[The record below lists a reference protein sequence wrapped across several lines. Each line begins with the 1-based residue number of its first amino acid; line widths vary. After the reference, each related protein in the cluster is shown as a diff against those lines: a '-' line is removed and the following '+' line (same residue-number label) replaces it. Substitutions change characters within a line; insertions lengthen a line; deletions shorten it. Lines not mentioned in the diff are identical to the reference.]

1 VKSNACLDRR
11 EFLRMGA
18 GAALAAAAA
27 PWLPAAAVADDDF
40 SRLDALGQAELVKS
54 GAVSPRELAEAAI
67 RRIERLNP
75 VLNAVVATDF
85 ERALKRCEGPLPEGP
100 FAGVPFLLKDLVEY
114 EGVAYTS
121 GTALFRDRIGR
132 TTPKLAKRMEAAGL
146 VVLGKTNTPE
156 FGLLPCTE
164 PKLLGPARNPWALS
178 YDPGGSSGGAA
189 VAVASGMV
197 PMAQGG
203 DGGGSI
209 RVPSSN
215 CGLFG
220 IKVSRG
226 RQPEPSRT
234 PGDLAVRHVL
244 TRSVRDSAA
253 ILQATALTP
262 AEGSLLPP
270 PVSPPGQPQRHLR
283 IAYHATNLAG
293 VDAHPDCVAAVES
306 TARLCELLGHRV
318 EEAQPKIDGESFIE
332 HFLVLWSL
340 IPTMILEQVTKQL
353 GHPVPRSAFE
363 GWTWGLVDHYRE
375 QPEGALE
382 AAEEH
387 MREVTREMARFHEL
401 HDVVLTPVLSKPGV
415 RTGELAPDLPF
426 EELRRRVVA
435 YVSYTPVAN
444 ATGSPAMSVP
454 LHWTADG
461 YPVGSHFSGR
471 VGEEATLFALAEQL
485 EEARPWASRRPRCMT
500 W

>member
-1 VKSNACLDRR
+1 MSSNASFDRR
-11 EFLRMGA
+11 EFLRVGA

-27 PWLPAAAVADDDF
+27 PWLPIAAFAEDDF
-40 SRLDALGQAELVKS
+40 SRLDALGQAGLVRS

-67 RRIERLNP
+67 RRIEKLNP

-85 ERALKRCEGPLPEGP
+85 ERALERCGRPLPEGP
-100 FAGVPFLLKDLVEY
+100 FTGVPFLFKDLVEY
-114 EGVAYTS
+114 QGVRYTS
-121 GTALFRDRIGR
+121 GSGLFRDRVGK
-132 TTPKLAKRMEAAGL
+132 TTPELARRMEAAGL

-164 PKLLGPARNPWALS
+164 PKLFGPARNPWELS
-178 YDPGGSSGGAA
+178 HDPGGSSGGAA

-197 PMAQGG
+197 SMAQGG

-226 RQPEPSRT
+226 RQPEPSLT

-262 AEGSLLPP
+262 AEGSRLPP
-270 PVSPPGQPQRHLR
+270 PVSPPGQRPRQLR
-283 IAYHATNLAG
+283 IAYHTTDLAG
-293 VDAHPDCVAAVES
+293 VRSHPECVTAAVS
-306 TARLCELLGHRV
+306 SARLCELLGHRV
-318 EEAQPKIDGESFIE
+318 EEAKPNIDGERFIE
-332 HFLVLWSL
+332 HFLVLWSF
-340 IPTMILEQVTKQL
+340 IPTMILELVTKQL
-353 GHPVPRSAFE
+353 GHPVPRTAFE
-363 GWTWGLVDHYRE
+363 GWTWGLVDHYRK
-375 QPEGALE
+375 QPAGALE
-382 AAEEH
+382 AAEKY
-387 MREVTREMARFHEL
+387 MQEVTREMARFHEL
-401 HDVVLTPVLSKPGV
+401 YDVVLTPVLSKPGV
-415 RTGELAPDLPF
+415 RTRELSPDLPF
-426 EELRRRVVA
+426 QELRERVVA
-435 YVSYTPVAN
+435 YVSYTPLAN

-454 LHWTADG
+454 LHWTPDG

-471 VGEEATLFALAEQL
+471 VGDEATLFALAEQL
-485 EEARPWASRRPRCMT
+485 EEARPWANRRPRVSA
-500 W
+500 